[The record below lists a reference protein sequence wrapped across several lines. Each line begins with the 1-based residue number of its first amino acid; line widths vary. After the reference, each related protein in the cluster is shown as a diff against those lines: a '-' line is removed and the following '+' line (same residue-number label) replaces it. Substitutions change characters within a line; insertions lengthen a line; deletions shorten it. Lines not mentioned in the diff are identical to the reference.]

1 MKKETELITKSKDIV
16 AILNQTEY
24 DAAAQLKQELK
35 SFRKQIAETFKPIID
50 KAHKAHKEA
59 ISQMKKV
66 EEPFIAQERRLD
78 PILATWLTEQSK
90 IREEKLAEMR
100 REKAL
105 IEERALA
112 AADIAQEHG
121 DEEAARDI
129 IESVNTLA
137 PAALDKPDS
146 GGIHIRKNWKYRI
159 VDASK
164 VPEQYKKIDESKI
177 GKVVRALGEHASI
190 PGVETYCETSTV
202 ARGLS

>member
-1 MKKETELITKSKDIV
+1 MRKETELITKSENIV
-16 AILNQTEY
+16 AILNQAEY

-78 PILATWLTEQSK
+78 PILATWLTEQAK

-105 IEERALA
+105 IEEKALA

-146 GGIHIRKNWKYRI
+146 GGIHVRKNWKFRI
-159 VDASK
+159 TDASK
-164 VPEQYKKIDESKI
+164 VPEQYKRIDESKI

-202 ARGLS
+202 TRNNE

>member
-1 MKKETELITKSKDIV
+1 MKKETELITKSENIV

-146 GGIHIRKNWKYRI
+146 GGIHVRKNWKYRI

-190 PGVETYCETSTV
+190 LGVETYCETTTV
-202 ARGLS
+202 ARGVL

>member
-78 PILATWLTEQSK
+78 PILATWLTEQAK

-105 IEERALA
+105 IEEKALA

-146 GGIHIRKNWKYRI
+146 GGIHVRKNWKFRI
-159 VDASK
+159 TDASK
-164 VPEQYKKIDESKI
+164 VPEQYKRIDESKI

-202 ARGLS
+202 TRNNE

>member
-78 PILATWLTEQSK
+78 PILATWLTEQAK

-105 IEERALA
+105 IEEKALA

-190 PGVETYCETSTV
+190 PGVETYLETSTV